1 MKNEAKRKNKYWQK
15 LTENP
20 KISAKI
26 HENQL
31 LFCELCDIM
40 KNVWE
45 DSTMYVSDRP
55 EKIESILFTEEQ
67 IKEKVAEIGKA
78 LTKEYDGKDPLFICI
93 LKGSTVF
100 FADLIREV
108 KCRLEIDFFRA
119 SSYSGTKTTGKVSAN
134 ENDIPDIKGRNIV
147 LVEDIIDTARTL
159 SKLKEMFLRYEPESL
174 KIVSLLDKPSRR
186 EVNLKGFKADL
197 TGFEIEDLFVVGY
210 GLDCDQQFRNLPYIG
225 IYKP

>member
-1 MKNEAKRKNKYWQK
+1 
-15 LTENP
+15 
-20 KISAKI
+20 
-26 HENQL
+26 
-31 LFCELCDIM
+31 M

-45 DSTMYVSDRP
+45 DDTMYVTDKP
-55 EKIESILFTEEQ
+55 EKIESVLFTEEQ
-67 IKEKVAEIGKA
+67 IKEKVSEIGKA
-78 LTKEYDGKDPLFICI
+78 LTEEYDGKDPLFICI

-119 SSYSGTKTTGKVSAN
+119 SSYSGTKTTGSVSAD
-134 ENDIPDIKGRNIV
+134 ENDIPDIKGRDVV

-159 SKLKEMFLRYEPESL
+159 SKVKEMFLRYEPKSL

-186 EVNLKGFKADL
+186 EVETFKADY